1 MDKEIKA
8 ILGVVGG
15 IIVTVGGVVL
25 HMLMGPPERDSEE
38 WIENLSDDE
47 WEKERERVRLDY
59 CNPDLDGPTRDRAHR
74 LLFPYDKIMS
84 DRKWAGKEYEGPG
97 YHREHGYGLYKDD
110 D

>member
-47 WEKERERVRLDY
+47 WKKKEKEYAWITVIL
-59 CNPDLDGPTRDRAHR
+59 
-74 LLFPYDKIMS
+74 I
-84 DRKWAGKEYEGPG
+84 
-97 YHREHGYGLYKDD
+97 
-110 D
+110 